1 MRFRNEI
8 VVLHGNTSERLQC
21 NSMPEN
27 HDRQVHQ
34 VSMDAAPTRF
44 PTVERAVAFPRVE
57 GIGDCKLPRVSR
69 REFLVQAGASVAMVI
84 GGVSSIRAASKPPVR
99 VGFILPESGP
109 LAGEAHSLISGFEL
123 FLKEQGQRAP
133 SLELLKKD
141 PGPDEKKTLEA
152 LAALVMNKEVQ
163 FLVGP
168 LSLEA
173 SEKTVHGVKGG
184 KVVLFVTNP
193 SVRLVAGEMCLPASF
208 RLCANTYQRAHPIA
222 PWAVQNVGLKA
233 FITGSDDWLGN
244 EQADFFASGFERA
257 GGSFVDRMMVSNGAV
272 KMREVVEAVRK
283 GKPDF
288 VFASFRGG
296 QAVAFVEAFR
306 GQPSPLSQP
315 LIGPESL
322 VDFPRTLDRQRK
334 NAVGIKTLST
344 LKNPQAFTSRI
355 KRKLNRDIADSAR
368 AAEGYDIANAICQVV
383 RQTGDETN
391 ELSGVIRGLEQ
402 LEIDGPRGVVRFDK
416 NHEPILGVVVQEWKF
431 KGSSL
436 DREIVKKLGA
446 VTSPDFGCGRVGFPK
461 RPELESAEE
470 DQPGETEE

>member
-1 MRFRNEI
+1 
-8 VVLHGNTSERLQC
+8 
-21 NSMPEN
+21 MPEN
-27 HDRQVHQ
+27 HDRHIPH
-34 VSMDAAPTRF
+34 VSMDEAPARF
-44 PTVERAVAFPRVE
+44 GTVEGAGSLPRVE
-57 GIGDCKLPRVSR
+57 GLGDPKLPRVSR
-69 REFLVQAGASVAMVI
+69 RTFLVQAGASVAMVI
-84 GGVSSIRAASKPPVR
+84 GGVTSVRAADRPSVK

-109 LAGEAHSLISGFEL
+109 LAGEARSLISGFEL

-133 SLELLKKD
+133 SLKLLKKD

-173 SEKTVHGVKGG
+173 SEKTIHGMKGG

-222 PWAVQNVGLKA
+222 PWAVKNVGLKA

-257 GGSFVDRMMVSNGAV
+257 GGSFVDRLMLSNSAANTKG
-272 KMREVVEAVRK
+272 VVEAVHR

-288 VFASFRGG
+288 VFASFRAG
-296 QAVAFVEAFR
+296 QAVSFIRAFR
-306 GQPSPLSQP
+306 GEPGRLSQP

-322 VDFPRTLDRQRK
+322 VDYPQTLDRQGK
-334 NAVGIKTLST
+334 NAVGVKTLST

-355 KRKLNRDIADSAR
+355 KEKLNRDIADSAR
-368 AAEGYDIANAICQVV
+368 AAEGYDIANAICQAV
-383 RQTGDETN
+383 RQTAEKTN
-391 ELSGVIRGLEQ
+391 ELRGLIKVLEQ

-416 NHEPILGVVVQEWKF
+416 NHEPILEVVVQEWKF
-431 KGSSL
+431 KGGSL
-436 DREIVKKLGA
+436 ERDIVGNLGA
-446 VTSPDFGCGRVGFPK
+446 ITSPDFGCGRVGFPK
-461 RPELESAEE
+461 RPELESEEE
-470 DQPGETEE
+470 DQPSEPDE